1 MPSITNT
8 APQAPAVARRP
19 EPVVYP
25 RVTEDDTV
33 VIGFDPGGSDAG
45 DDKGHV
51 GVTLACRNFVDITP
65 NASRPTWE
73 LRSPGW
79 RVYDTFEMNPDEFI
93 RWFAKNAAGIDCIY
107 GEMFRLDKERA
118 HKLIGSA
125 MPTSQLIGWVRMH
138 CMLFAQHI
146 EVYWQPNT
154 VLTGPT
160 SALLRDA
167 GIRPVS
173 PPGKNAA
180 RYSTGDHQRS
190 SELHF
195 WHGLI
200 RAGLVDGITLA

>member
-1 MPSITNT
+1 MPSMNT
-8 APQAPAVARRP
+8 TKAPAAVRRP

-25 RVTEDDTV
+25 RVNPDDTV
-33 VIGFDPGGSDAG
+33 VMGFDPGGK
-45 DDKGHV
+45 DDDDTQGHV
-51 GVTLACRNFVDITP
+51 GVTLACRNFVDTTP
-65 NASRPTWE
+65 DQSQPTWQ
-73 LRSPGW
+73 LQAPGW

-107 GEMFRLDKERA
+107 GEMFRLEKKRA
-118 HKLIGSA
+118 MTLVGST

-160 SALLRDA
+160 SALLRDN

-173 PPGKNAA
+173 PKGKSAA
-180 RYSTGDHQRS
+180 KFSTGDHQRS

-200 RAGLVDGITLA
+200 RSGVVDGITLA